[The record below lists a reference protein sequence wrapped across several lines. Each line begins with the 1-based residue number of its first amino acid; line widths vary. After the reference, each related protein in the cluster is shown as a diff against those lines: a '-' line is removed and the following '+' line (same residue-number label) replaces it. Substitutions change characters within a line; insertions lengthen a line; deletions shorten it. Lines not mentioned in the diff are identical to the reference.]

1 MSLISSPQNE
11 RVKLVRGLQSQA
23 KLRRQSRQFVLE
35 GVRLIRDALDNGA
48 RPVFAFYTEEAAQI
62 QPAKHLVKRLVD
74 IPVPCLAVTDVL
86 MRDMS
91 DTETPQ
97 GVLAVFPMP
106 DLAVPDQPGLVVIVD
121 GWRDPGNLG
130 TVMRT
135 AAAAGVDL
143 LVLPPGTVD
152 AFNPKTV
159 RASMGAIF
167 RLPIVARSWAEI
179 GAQFS
184 NMAFYLADAAG
195 DVPYDQV
202 DWSRPSVIVIG
213 GEANGF
219 GEAAHDVPHTVI
231 NIPMMP
237 GAESLNAGVA
247 AALMIYEA
255 RRGKIS
261 G

>member
-1 MSLISSPQNE
+1 MLISSSQND

-23 KLRRQSRQFVLE
+23 KQRRQARQFVLE
-35 GVRLIRDALDNGA
+35 GVRLVRDALDSGA
-48 RPVFAFYTEEAAQI
+48 RPVFAFYTEEAAQV
-62 QPAKHLVKRLVD
+62 QPAKHLVKRLGD
-74 IPVPCLAVTDVL
+74 IPVPCLAVTDAL
-86 MRDMS
+86 MREMS

-97 GVLAVFPMP
+97 GVLAVFPWP
-106 DLAVPDQPGLVVIVD
+106 DLPIPEQPHLVLIAD

-152 AFNPKTV
+152 ALNPKTV

-167 RLPIVARSWAEI
+167 RLPILTRSWAEI

-184 NMAFYLADAAG
+184 DLAFYLADAAG

-219 GEAAHDVPHTVI
+219 GEAAQSVPHTVI
-231 NIPMMP
+231 SIPMMP

-247 AALMIYEA
+247 AALLIYEA
-255 RRGKIS
+255 RRGKFR
-261 G
+261 